1 MEGRKLKFLLQ
12 QIGLTYVQF
21 GKMTEKS
28 ESTVRRWTEQKHVG
42 VIYEIMLEEF
52 IGKKRF
58 AVIEKEWV
66 QLEKAREQ
74 RIQEIKDRQER
85 KRQEEQ
91 QQENERIEKKRL
103 KMEEKLKSAEN

>member
-42 VIYEIMLEEF
+42 VMYEIILEEF

-58 AVIEKEWV
+58 AVLEKEWI
-66 QLEKAREQ
+66 QLVKEREQ
-74 RIQEIKDRQER
+74 RIQESKERQER
-85 KRQEEQ
+85 RRQEEQ
-91 QQENERIEKKRL
+91 QKENERIEKKRL
-103 KMEEKLKSAEN
+103 KKEEVLKAAQN

>member
-1 MEGRKLKFLLQ
+1 MERRKLKFLLQ

-28 ESTVRRWTEQKHVG
+28 ESTVRRWTEQKLVG

-58 AVIEKEWV
+58 AVIEKEWIR
-66 QLEKAREQ
+66 LEKVREQ
-74 RIQEIKDRQER
+74 RIQESKEKFER

-91 QQENERIEKKRL
+91 QQENERIEKLRL
-103 KMEEKLKSAEN
+103 KKEEKLKAAEN